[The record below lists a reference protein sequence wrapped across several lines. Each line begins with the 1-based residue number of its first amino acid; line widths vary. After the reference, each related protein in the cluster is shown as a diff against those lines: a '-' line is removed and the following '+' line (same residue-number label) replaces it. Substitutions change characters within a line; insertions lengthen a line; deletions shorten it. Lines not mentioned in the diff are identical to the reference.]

1 MNRNILLIIL
11 LISTE
16 NKKVAVSE
24 IFKAQTYKYFN
35 K

>member
-24 IFKAQTYKYFN
+24 IFKAYMFY
-35 K
+35 